1 MGTLGDELR
10 GPNSEGESTQG
21 HGRGY
26 GLRAVLDIQL
36 AQNLLHVI
44 FYRQRAD
51 LQDGSDLDVALA
63 EMNPFQDFLL
73 ARGQN
78 AGTCR
83 MYGGGTFYR
92 PVYLGAY
99 PRLVQERHDQLDA
112 IDLPRTQGLRPAG
125 KNEEAR
131 GFPESIVGSMRDDG
145 VRPYSVEF
153 APQRALGER
162 VRAPCFADHRPVGVL
177 LPRLDKVQ
185 HHGSVLAEQVA
196 EKRGFDGRR

>member
-10 GPNSEGESTQG
+10 GPNADGQNTQR
-21 HGRGY
+21 HRLAD

-51 LQDGSDLDVALA
+51 LQDGPDLDVALA
-63 EMNPFQDFLL
+63 EMNPFQDFPL

-78 AGTCR
+78 ACTCR

-99 PRLVQERHDQLDA
+99 PRLVQE
-112 IDLPRTQGLRPAG
+112 
-125 KNEEAR
+125 
-131 GFPESIVGSMRDDG
+131 
-145 VRPYSVEF
+145 
-153 APQRALGER
+153 
-162 VRAPCFADHRPVGVL
+162 
-177 LPRLDKVQ
+177 
-185 HHGSVLAEQVA
+185 
-196 EKRGFDGRR
+196 